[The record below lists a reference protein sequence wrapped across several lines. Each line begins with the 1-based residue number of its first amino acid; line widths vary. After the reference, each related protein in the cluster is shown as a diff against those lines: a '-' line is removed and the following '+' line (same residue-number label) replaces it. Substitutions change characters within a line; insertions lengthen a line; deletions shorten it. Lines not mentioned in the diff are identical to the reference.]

1 MPMFKEVTNNPDNLV
16 LLIGIAR
23 GGGLLQHEKK
33 IMPLEVRGAVV
44 EKMVAWQKHQ
54 LSKAD
59 GPQGGSAVLARE
71 GAVSTLESLGAAS
84 AEVFVPS
91 LGGGAAALW
100 CRGRGGRKAPKSLVD
115 IRCADH
121 EADLDSAV
129 NDPDVRPAAPASGTQ
144 RVPVTGLGE
153 MFKMEYASGELV
165 AREKAADWLAE
176 ASAFVADLAGQG
188 DKVRSYARSLAI
200 QLRGRPPVAGC
211 SLSQASSARAC
222 S

>member
-1 MPMFKEVTNNPDNLV
+1 MFKEVTNNPDNLV

-59 GPQGGSAVLARE
+59 GPQGGSAVLARG

-91 LGGGAAALW
+91 LGGGAALCHCCGLCFVSA
-100 CRGRGGRKAPKSLVD
+100 CSPTTGR
-115 IRCADH
+115 
-121 EADLDSAV
+121 SASH
-129 NDPDVRPAAPASGTQ
+129 PACLQLPCFFVLAHHP
-144 RVPVTGLGE
+144 PHPHPEGLGALRGAGLARGWGLGALGAHAGGAH
-153 MFKMEYASGELV
+153 YAIICISYLGDVTVASPAKPGSCPKQELPIV
-165 AREKAADWLAE
+165 FVLAE
-176 ASAFVADLAGQG
+176 PENGLKSFFFV
-188 DKVRSYARSLAI
+188 YEI
-200 QLRGRPPVAGC
+200 IFW
-211 SLSQASSARAC
+211 
-222 S
+222 